1 MLSSRTAGAKKRLMG
16 ELAELQ
22 KEKWVNIDLIRDN
35 ILRWDIGLIVINE
48 ESAFN
53 GAYLKVT
60 RPHPLADKAPPHGE
74 YRVLN
79 VYANRECVCR
89 PR

>member
-53 GAYLKVT
+53 GAYLKVSP
-60 RPHPLADKAPPHGE
+60 RRIPAHAAVPGE
-74 YRVLN
+74 RGLGP
-79 VYANRECVCR
+79 AQHEC
-89 PR
+89 